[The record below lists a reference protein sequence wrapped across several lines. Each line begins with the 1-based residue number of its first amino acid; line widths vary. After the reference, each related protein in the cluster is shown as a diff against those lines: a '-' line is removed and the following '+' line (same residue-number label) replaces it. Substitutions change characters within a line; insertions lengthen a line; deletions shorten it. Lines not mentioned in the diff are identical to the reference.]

1 MAPGPYSELLVTTLA
16 VSADPPPEVVV
27 TAVGGFRSATLS
39 WNSLSGTQ
47 IQRFQVRYSSTNV
60 VAAVW
65 TNIPGS
71 NHTTTSHTVTGLAD
85 ETTYVMQIR
94 AVNANGVG
102 PNVSFVVVTTLAQP
116 VAPSGFTVTE
126 GFRKLDLAWTAAAA
140 TVAVDRYQHR
150 LSTDGGDTWRRD
162 WTDITGSDATT
173 TSHTVGSLP
182 DATAFTVEL
191 RIRAGRARSAAARAT
206 ARTANLPTNFMGR
219 PGAPANL
226 TLTLS
231 DGCHV
236 TMDWSAPASNGGT
249 AITRYENR
257 HRVGNRPPHAWQ
269 QDLGNP
275 LTTELRGFFTCG
287 VSYTYQFRAVNATGN
302 GARAEITFTRAP
314 ERAAVR
320 AEGSRRRGWLPAR
333 GAVLEDAAGNLQRYR
348 LLPGALLQH

>member
-1 MAPGPYSELLVTTLA
+1 M
-16 VSADPPPEVVV
+16 
-27 TAVGGFRSATLS
+27 
-39 WNSLSGTQ
+39 
-47 IQRFQVRYSSTNV
+47 
-60 VAAVW
+60 
-65 TNIPGS
+65 
-71 NHTTTSHTVTGLAD
+71 TGLAD
-85 ETTYVMQIR
+85 ETAYVIQIR

-102 PNVSFVVVTTLAQP
+102 PNVSFAVVTTLAQP
-116 VAPSGFTVTE
+116 VAPSGFTVTG

-162 WTDITGSDATT
+162 WTDIAGSDATT

-182 DATAFTVEL
+182 DATTFTVEL
-191 RIRAGRARSAAARAT
+191 RIRAGTVRSAAASAT

-257 HRVGNRPPHAWQ
+257 HRVGNRPFHDWQ

-275 LTTELRGFFTCG
+275 LTTELSGFFTCG
-287 VSYTYQFRAVNATGN
+287 VSYTYQFRAVNAAGP
-302 GARAEITFTRAP
+302 GPRAEITFTPRRSERPFAP
-314 ERAAVR
+314 RDLA
-320 AEGSRRRGWLPAR
+320 
-333 GAVLEDAAGNLQRYR
+333 AAGGFQRV
-348 LLPGALLQH
+348 ALSWETPPATFNRIDYYQVR